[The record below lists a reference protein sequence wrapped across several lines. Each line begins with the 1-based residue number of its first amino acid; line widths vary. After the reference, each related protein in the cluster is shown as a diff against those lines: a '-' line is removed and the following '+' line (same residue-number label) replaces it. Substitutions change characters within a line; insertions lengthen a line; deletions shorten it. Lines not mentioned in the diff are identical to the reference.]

1 MTTKNTP
8 EELLFLNEKFAP
20 AELPEIC
27 APRKVLIE
35 LFHRAAK
42 EHFIYVG
49 APAGS
54 GKTISTRLWLNA
66 SGRKTIWIGLDQY
79 DDSPSVFFKLLS
91 TGFYSMQPE
100 NHNMKQILTSPSF
113 SASPVEHT
121 IRLLSEFLWDDERY
135 TLILDDMHLIQNGEI
150 LKALPAVLRRLPH
163 SFVALILS
171 RRQIPEELEPLIK
184 NPEQN
189 IITAED
195 LRFSEDEITRYFN
208 SLGRILTPEESKF
221 AYMATEGWAI
231 GVNAVAKSGQIN
243 LDSGGSIFSHFF
255 EEHLWSKWDDTMRD
269 FCLRTCIVD
278 EFDPALA
285 SQLSGRKNS
294 QEIMEELSRTNTFL
308 SRLHE
313 NIYRYHHL
321 VLDHLRAKLETS
333 KLDARKLDK
342 IAANYYK
349 ERKDY
354 SRALRFWLD
363 SGDYKGIDT
372 FLYLFL
378 FENNRGVIA
387 DYADFLRTF
396 FVKDFPK
403 KAFSVFPP
411 LHILCAWY
419 TYLTSQ
425 RESFEMHM
433 DAVYRNLPR
442 IALADSRF
450 VEYAILAYSVDHR
463 SSILAKIKK
472 FRTFGRYVK
481 KFTPEG
487 LATNIASFTHNL
499 PYMHRCNLDYSDLA
513 LAEDSME
520 QLEGNFS
527 LLLGEEWRYIKPGIP
542 ACFAYERND
551 LLKALSGITEAI
563 DAMIPENKVEGRI
576 CVMIMHHTML
586 WQMQRQA
593 EANTVLKSLSSLV
606 ESEAQF
612 FIPNL
617 KGYKTKLALFDCDK
631 AAARTWMDE
640 YFVIETQHVELFRVF
655 QHFITARAY
664 MVLGNIDKALD
675 YLLMLKQFGQDFNR
689 PLDAGEAGTLL
700 ASFYWATGRK
710 KEALSALEDALE
722 TLQPYGFIRIVADE
736 GASILPV
743 LKHLERKLAGEGYRG
758 SLKRTYVREVTLA
771 AHAFSKLH
779 KGVTDTLVQKDKP
792 VRLSKQQTYMLTL
805 LSQGYRNAEIAQ
817 ITGLKIPTIKSHT
830 SAAYKK
836 LDVNNAMDAVLKA
849 RDLGFID

>member
-1 MTTKNTP
+1 MTNTNTS
-8 EELLFLNEKFAP
+8 EDLLFLNEKFAP
-20 AELPEIC
+20 AALPEIC
-27 APRKVLIE
+27 APRNELLE
-35 LFHRAAK
+35 LFHCAAK
-42 EHFIYVG
+42 DHFIYVG

-54 GKTISTRLWLNA
+54 GKTVSARLWLNA
-66 SGRKTIWIGLDQY
+66 CGRKTIWIGLDQY
-79 DDSPSVFFKLLS
+79 DDSPSVFYKLLS
-91 TGFYSMQPE
+91 TGLFSMQPE
-100 NHNMKQILTSPSF
+100 NRNMKEILESSSF

-135 TLILDDMHLIQNGEI
+135 ALILDDMHLLQNGEI
-150 LKALPAVLRRLPH
+150 FKSLPAIIKRLPR
-163 SFVALILS
+163 SFVTLILS
-171 RRQIPEELEPLIK
+171 RSRLPEEFKPLIK
-184 NPEQN
+184 NPKQD
-189 IITAED
+189 IITARE
-195 LRFSEDEITRYFN
+195 LRFSEQEIACYFN
-208 SLGRILTPEESKF
+208 SLGRSLSPKESKS

-231 GVNAVAKSGQIN
+231 GVNAVAKSGQIKSG
-243 LDSGGSIFSHFF
+243 SGGYIFAQFF
-255 EEHLWSKWDDTMRD
+255 EEHLWSNWDESLRD

-278 EFDPALA
+278 EFDPVLA
-285 SQLSGRKNS
+285 GKLSGRDNS

-321 VLDHLRAKLETS
+321 VLDYLRAKLESS

-349 ERKDY
+349 EQKDY

-425 RESFEMHM
+425 REEFEMHM

-463 SSILAKIKK
+463 SSILTKIKK

-513 LAEDSME
+513 LEEDSME

-542 ACFAYERND
+542 ACFAYERNK
-551 LLKALSGITEAI
+551 LSEALSGITRAI

-586 WQMQRQA
+586 WQMKRQD
-593 EANTVLKSLSSLV
+593 EADTVLEALSSLV

-617 KGYKTKLALFDCDK
+617 KGYKTKLALFDCDT
-631 AAARTWMDE
+631 AAARTWLDE

-655 QHFITARAY
+655 QHFVTARAY
-664 MVLGNIDKALD
+664 MVLGNTDKALS

-700 ASFYWATGRK
+700 ASLYWATGRK

-722 TLQPYGFIRIVADE
+722 TLEPYGFIRIAADE
-736 GASILPV
+736 GASVLPV
-743 LKHLERKLAGEGYRG
+743 LKRLEKNLAHENYQGK
-758 SLKRTYVREVTLA
+758 LKRTYVHEVTLA
-771 AHAFSKLH
+771 AHSFSKLH
-779 KGVTDTLVQKDKP
+779 KGVADALVRKDKP

-805 LSQGYRNAEIAQ
+805 LSQGYRNAEIAE

-830 SAAYKK
+830 SIAYKK
-836 LDVNNAMDAVLKA
+836 LGVNNAMDAVLKA
-849 RDLGFID
+849 RELGFID